1 MSVLAISQR
10 LPEAVDTA
18 LAWARREGWNPGLA
32 DAPCFAAADA
42 AGFFLGAIDG
52 RPAATIS
59 LVKYGARFAFL
70 GLYIVDPDL
79 RGRGHGIA
87 LWRAALATAAG
98 RNVGLDGVVAQQDNY
113 RRSGFR
119 LAYRNIRFR
128 GSAPAAVATD
138 SALARSATMTG
149 DAAPARSATTADM
162 HLVPAAA
169 VPFATLD
176 AYDATCFPAA
186 RAPFLRAW
194 VAMPGARALAAMR
207 AGALAGYGVIRPAW
221 SGWKIGPLFA
231 DTPAVADALFQ
242 GLAAAAPA
250 GEIFLDVPEP
260 NGEALAL
267 ARRYAM
273 TPVFETARMY
283 TGPAPDVPLAR
294 IYGVT
299 TFELG

>member
-1 MSVLAISQR
+1 MSALVISQR
-10 LPEAVDTA
+10 LPDAVDTA
-18 LAWARREGWNPGLA
+18 LAWARREGWNPGHA

-42 AGFFLGAIDG
+42 TGFFLGTIDG
-52 RPAATIS
+52 EPATTIS

-70 GLYIVDPDL
+70 GLYIVDPGL

-87 LWRAALATAAG
+87 IWRAALAAAAG

-128 GSAPAAVATD
+128 GVSPAA
-138 SALARSATMTG
+138 MTG
-149 DAAPARSATTADM
+149 DAARGAVAGTVEAP
-162 HLVPAAA
+162 LVPAAA

-176 AYDATCFPAA
+176 AYDAGCFST
-186 RAPFLRAW
+186 RRTPFLRAW
-194 VAMPGARALAAMR
+194 IAMPGGRALAAMR
-207 AGALAGYGVIRPAW
+207 EGALVGYGVIRPAVN
-221 SGWKIGPLFA
+221 GWKIGPLFA
-231 DTPAVADALFQ
+231 DAPAVADALFR

-250 GEIFLDVPEP
+250 SEIFLDVPEP

-267 ARRYAM
+267 VQRYAM

-294 IYGVT
+294 VYGVT